1 MIKLKKLLFNKE
13 NKSSTLLGLE
23 GLGLGLDKSDEN
35 SVGQKLE
42 FNCKTNHISYSKKI
56 LIISKC
62 LFLIQILRK
71 KILFNEKIYR

>member
-23 GLGLGLDKSDEN
+23 RLGLLDKSDEN

-42 FNCKTNHISYSKKI
+42 FNCKTNHISCSKKI

>member
-23 GLGLGLDKSDEN
+23 GLGLLDKSDEN

-71 KILFNEKIYR
+71 NILFNEKIYR